1 MHTLPAHCAPP
12 TPGRSPPSRIGIT
25 KETGPLGNAS
35 SSAPNTL
42 HSALDCPKPAPRN
55 VYLIRTPAIC
65 LRCTTYHNA
74 DGTPHH
80 QGAAPQIKPTSRFH
94 EPRFQDSGA
103 QHPSCR
109 SEAILPT
116 SVRRCARPS
125 LQERPSRTPGSDAR
139 MENHQATVE
148 GITLRPRKLSK
159 GRART
164 SCSSWAPSA
173 SHAVA
178 PGTAGGC
185 EPRRPTHTRSPLRPW
200 VSIRRCR
207 QLRRLGKQ
215 RFCISDRECP
225 TENTISDWR
234 PVESMQRE
242 VLTVESKVMC
252 GFLTA

>member
-1 MHTLPAHCAPP
+1 
-12 TPGRSPPSRIGIT
+12 
-25 KETGPLGNAS
+25 
-35 SSAPNTL
+35 
-42 HSALDCPKPAPRN
+42 
-55 VYLIRTPAIC
+55 
-65 LRCTTYHNA
+65 
-74 DGTPHH
+74 
-80 QGAAPQIKPTSRFH
+80 
-94 EPRFQDSGA
+94 
-103 QHPSCR
+103 
-109 SEAILPT
+109 
-116 SVRRCARPS
+116 
-125 LQERPSRTPGSDAR
+125 
-139 MENHQATVE
+139 MENHQTTVE
-148 GITLRPRKLSK
+148 GIALRPRKLSK